1 MCAHS
6 VGVTGYEKEVQ
17 QLMAIFHC
25 HAQMISRS
33 QRRSAVA
40 AAAYRAGDTL
50 TNERDGKTHDYS
62 RKQNIAY
69 TEIIAPDNAPSWVY
83 DRGRLWNAA
92 EAAENRRNSQTA
104 REYEIALPNK
114 LNKAQKVELCRTIG
128 SMFVDDGM
136 VADMAMHDKP
146 GNSHLHMMLTT
157 REINQDGLTKKNR
170 DWNARSYL
178 ADKRK
183 KIANAINAALER
195 AGIDERVTDESYEK
209 QGIDRIPTI
218 HEGYAAR
225 QMEQR
230 GEVADRCEKNRK
242 IKADNAK
249 LDEIDRELA
258 ALEAERPQHPWG
270 KIADEEDVISI
281 LSNINNEITDDMT
294 IEEANDVEGALYT
307 IKYRLYDD
315 KELERY
321 ALKEAG
327 LDPAAPE
334 SALAAVREEL
344 AVNEQQYQ
352 RERLPVLTEVAA
364 TEEQLQ
370 EARKALQAMEQAEEE
385 RLQSFFG
392 AVFGSKDKAG
402 MARAGKAVKVAEQN
416 HTGAKS
422 ALLDFDQKHQT
433 RQNGL
438 KAKAERLEKKLE
450 SNRAA
455 VSGQCEALARKTVPG
470 YAYIEKVISRLEQVR
485 EVIYNRRKV
494 ARVQQQQKKPRSRKG
509 NGRS

>member
-1 MCAHS
+1 MCSLCAHS

-195 AGIDERVTDESYEK
+195 AGIDERVTDESFEK
-209 QGIDRIPTI
+209 RGIERIPTI
-218 HEGYAAR
+218 HEGYASRQIEAR
-225 QMEQR
+225 GGL
-230 GEVADRCEKNRK
+230 GEVCEKNRK
-242 IKADNAK
+242 IKAANAR
-249 LDEIDRELA
+249 LDEIDKAIEE
-258 ALEAERPQHPWG
+258 LEAELPKHPWV
-270 KIADEEDVISI
+270 KYTDEEAITSI
-281 LSNINNEITDDMT
+281 LSNINNELTEDMT
-294 IEEANDVEGALYT
+294 IEEADDIEAVLYDM
-307 IKYRLYDD
+307 KYSLYDD
-315 KELERY
+315 KALERY
-321 ALKEAG
+321 AMEEAG
-327 LDPAAPE
+327 LDPDEPE
-334 SALAAVREEL
+334 TALEAVRAEM
-344 AVNEQQYQ
+344 AANEQQYQ
-352 RERLPVLTEVAA
+352 RERLPVLAEVAA

-370 EARKALQAMEQAEEE
+370 EARKALQAMQQAEEE
-385 RLQSFFG
+385 RLQSFFS

-402 MARAGKAVKVAEQN
+402 LERAGKAIKLAEQK
-416 HTGAKS
+416 HTKAKS
-422 ALLDFDQKHQT
+422 ALVDFDQAHKT
-433 RQNGL
+433 RQDSL
-438 KAKAERLEKKLE
+438 KAKAEGLEKKLE

-455 VSGQCEALARKTVPG
+455 VSEQCEALARKTVPG
-470 YAYIEKVISRLEQVR
+470 FAMVEKILARLDEVR
-485 EVIYNRRKV
+485 NAIYNRRKV
-494 ARVQQQQKKPRSRKG
+494 ARQQQKKPRSRKG
-509 NGRS
+509 GRS